1 VTDRDT
7 LGRKEIAAWLE
18 LAADALQAARDGLT
32 ELDAAIGDADH
43 GINMDRGFQKVRSLL
58 PTLSQQDDVGSMLKS
73 VGMALIGSVGGA
85 AGPLYGTGFLRAAA
99 VTSGQQEL
107 SPEAVGSMLKAM
119 LAGIVERGRAA
130 PGAKTM
136 VDAMTPAVEAYDR
149 AQTTGAGLCPALQTA
164 VDAAE
169 EGVRA
174 TIPMQATKGR
184 ASYLGERSIGHQDP
198 GATSCAL
205 LLKALHS
212 AACRW
217 RNA

>member
-1 VTDRDT
+1 MAGAET
-7 LGRKEIAAWLE
+7 LRREQVVVWME
-18 LAADALQAARDGLT
+18 EAADALQAERDALT

-58 PTLSQQDDVGSMLKS
+58 PTLSGQDIGSILKA
-73 VGMALIGSVGGA
+73 VGMALLGSVGGA

-99 VTSGQQEL
+99 VTTGLLEL
-107 SPEAVGSMLKAM
+107 SPDAIGSMLKAM
-119 LAGIVERGRAA
+119 LTGIVERGRAA

-136 VDAMTPAVEAYDR
+136 VDAMTPAVEAYNR
-149 AQTTGAGLCPALQTA
+149 ALTAGAGICPALRTA

-174 TIPMQATKGR
+174 TIPMQAMKGR

-205 LLKALHS
+205 LLKALHT
-212 AACRW
+212 AACQRW
-217 RNA
+217 DA

>member
-1 VTDRDT
+1 MADRDT
-7 LGRKEIAAWLE
+7 LGREEIAAWLE
-18 LAADALQAARDGLT
+18 LAADALQAARDALT

-43 GINMDRGFQKVRSLL
+43 GINMDRGFQKVRLLL
-58 PTLSQQDDVGSMLKS
+58 PTLGQQDIGSMLKS

-107 SPEAVGSMLKAM
+107 SPEAIGSMLRAM
-119 LAGIVERGRAA
+119 LAGVVERGRAA

-149 AQTTGAGLCPALQTA
+149 TLTAGAGFCPALQAA

-169 EGVRA
+169 EGMRA

-212 AACRW
+212 AACRG

>member
-1 VTDRDT
+1 MTEVGVLRHEDVV
-7 LGRKEIAAWLE
+7 AWLE
-18 LAADALQAARDGLT
+18 AAADSLQAERDALT

-43 GINMDRGFQKVRSLL
+43 GINMDRGFSRVRSLL
-58 PTLSQQDDVGSMLKS
+58 PAQREQDISGTLKA

-99 VTSGQQEL
+99 ATAGQREL
-107 SPEAVGSMLKAM
+107 SADGVGKMLEAM

-136 VDAMTPAVEAYDR
+136 VDALTPAVEAYKR
-149 AQTTGAGLCPALQTA
+149 VITAGEDMSSALQAA
-164 VDAAE
+164 VEAADG
-169 EGVRA
+169 GVRA

-205 LLKALHS
+205 LLKALQD
-212 AACRW
+212 AACRGHD
-217 RNA
+217 A

>member
-1 VTDRDT
+1 MANPDM
-7 LGRKEIAAWLE
+7 LGRDQVVAWLE
-18 LAADALQAARDGLT
+18 LTADALQAERDVLT

-58 PTLSQQDDVGSMLKS
+58 PALGGQDIGSMLKA

-99 VTSGQQEL
+99 VTSGQQDL
-107 SPEAVGSMLKAM
+107 SPDGVGKMLKAM
-119 LAGIVERGRAA
+119 LEGIVERGRAA

-136 VDAMTPAVEAYDR
+136 IDALTPAIEAYQQ
-149 AQTTGAGLCPALQTA
+149 ASAAGAGIAAALRAA
-164 VDAAE
+164 VDAADS
-169 EGVRA
+169 GVRA

-212 AACRW
+212 AACQG